1 MKLTEAQK
9 KELLKNPKIKKL
21 HAQWKKLK
29 GGSKMRGGDFW
40 GDVGR
45 WFNKA
50 GQDVGNWVKT
60 AAKDADKWLKETK
73 AASKVLTGLTTVA
86 PFLGMPEVSA
96 VSGPAAKFVA
106 DLGYGKRKRGGEEP
120 KINWN
125 AFGDMLKGAY
135 PILAPAFLGSGCCGG
150 LSINPPGQRLG
161 QGRKGKGYTGDYL
174 KKPFLE
180 MTQDELDKIKADAV
194 KWIND
199 NKKGIQRPPVELIPR
214 MPVLGAGKK
223 KGGMVSAMPRDAL
236 GAAGMMGKGRRR
248 KGKGVGEFNTIS
260 SSFGQISV

>member
-106 DLGYGKRKRGGEEP
+106 DLGYGKRRRGGEEP

-135 PILAPAFLGSGCCGG
+135 PILAPAFMGSGCCGG

-161 QGRKGKGYTGDYL
+161 QGRKG
-174 KKPFLE
+174 
-180 MTQDELDKIKADAV
+180 
-194 KWIND
+194 
-199 NKKGIQRPPVELIPR
+199 IQRPPVEYIPR
-214 MPVLGAGKK
+214 P

-236 GAAGMMGKGRRR
+236 GTAGMMGKGRR